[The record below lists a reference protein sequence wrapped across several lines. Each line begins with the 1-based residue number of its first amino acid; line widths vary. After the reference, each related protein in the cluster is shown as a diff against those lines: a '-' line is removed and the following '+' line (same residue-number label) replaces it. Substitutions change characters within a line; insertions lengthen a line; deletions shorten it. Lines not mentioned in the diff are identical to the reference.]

1 MLKAFVTLIRGAT
14 HDAAEEFTDRHA
26 LLILQ
31 QQMRDATQ
39 AVTTARKAVALAVA
53 QNTQEARQHELLL
66 KRLKDLEARTI
77 AAIEQDKA
85 DLARDAAEA
94 IAALEAERDV
104 SEQAQAQFSA
114 EIRRLK
120 ANVRTAEIRLRDLQ
134 RGQRLATATDKAQK
148 LHEQIPSDGLS
159 VLDEAEQTLARLRTR
174 QTQIDLT
181 ARAIHDMEV
190 TTAPDKVL
198 ERLAEAGC
206 GAPIKTSTDDVLA
219 RLTKKAKKKKA

>member
-1 MLKAFVTLIRGAT
+1 MFKAFVTLMRGAT

-31 QQMRDATQ
+31 QQMREATQ

-53 QNTQEARQHELLL
+53 QNAQEAKQHEVLVM
-66 KRLKDLEARTI
+66 RLRDLEARTI
-77 AAIEQDKA
+77 SAMEQEKE
-85 DLARDAAEA
+85 DLAREAAEA

-104 SEQAQAQFSA
+104 SEKAQAQFAS

-120 ANVRTAEIRLRDLQ
+120 SHVRTAEIRLRDLQ
-134 RGQRLATATDKAQK
+134 RGQRLAAATDKAQR
-148 LHEQIPSDGLS
+148 LHEQVPSDGLS
-159 VLDEAEQTLARLRTR
+159 ILDEAEQTLARLRTR

-181 ARAIHDMEV
+181 ALAIQEMDV
-190 TTAPDKVL
+190 TSTPDKVL

-206 GAPIKTSTDDVLA
+206 GAPIRPSADDVLA
-219 RLTKKAKKKKA
+219 RLSKKVRKKS